1 MNNTPLKEVNF
12 YNNPHQLDTSS
23 FWKFTISVFKRVPTW
38 YFCYAL
44 LGAIIISIIL
54 FSSSKST
61 LSLMFSFPSSFIAFL
76 IFCYTILIIIII
88 TLDFTYI
95 RFVKPFSF
103 GSVYFDI
110 LRFNSKSVDKHNRKM
125 REDSQ
130 KNFGTDEFEVTYDHL
145 RGRSILRNKSAKKR
159 KENIKTDD
167 SWVFYLMYPIALFM
181 FLIMYLMLLYGFGLF
196 IFIPIILHIFYKYKK
211 LKKLHEATTSNY
223 NY

>member
-1 MNNTPLKEVNF
+1 MFFP
-12 YNNPHQLDTSS
+12 
-23 FWKFTISVFKRVPTW
+23 
-38 YFCYAL
+38 
-44 LGAIIISIIL
+44 
-54 FSSSKST
+54 SSKST
-61 LSLMFSFPSSFIAFL
+61 LSLVFSFPSFFITFL

-130 KNFGTDEFEVTYDHL
+130 KTFGTDEFEVTYDHL

-167 SWVFYLMYPIALFM
+167 SWVFYLVYPFFLIM
-181 FLIMYLMLLYGFGLF
+181 FLIMYLMLLYGFGLL
-196 IFIPIILHIFYKYKK
+196 IFIPIVLHIFYKYKK
-211 LKKLHEATTSNY
+211 LKKLHEVTTSNY